1 MFSLRLLGLCLCS
14 DHPQQVTKLKEL
26 QERIDHEC
34 LIRDGTVKLIQA
46 TTNSKQALEASK
58 TLFVCNSKIIA
69 LMNELQ
75 KLKSLKYVN
84 KYIYVRMYILILCVC
99 GICNHI
105 MYMYICMYVCTYVNA
120 IIQHI
125 IHMYVLHFRL
135 KVFW

>member
-1 MFSLRLLGLCLCS
+1 M
-14 DHPQQVTKLKEL
+14 TKLKEL

-46 TTNSKQALEASK
+46 TTNSKQGLEASK

-84 KYIYVRMYILILCVC
+84 VHVCMCICICVLWDLQPC
-99 GICNHI
+99 
-105 MYMYICMYVCTYVNA
+105 
-120 IIQHI
+120 
-125 IHMYVLHFRL
+125 VLHF
-135 KVFW
+135 

>member
-1 MFSLRLLGLCLCS
+1 MFSLRLLGLCLCY

-75 KLKSLKYVN
+75 KLKSLKYGN
-84 KYIYVRMYILILCVC
+84 KYIY
-99 GICNHI
+99 
-105 MYMYICMYVCTYVNA
+105 ICMHICTYV
-120 IIQHI
+120 HI
-125 IHMYVLHFRL
+125 NFVCFVGSATILCICTYICTHVHM
-135 KVFW
+135 